1 MQVRFYVDTF
11 DVRMRG
17 AGGDAQFLGNFSLR
31 QAHCIEREDLGL
43 SVREQKLVL
52 HLFCVVLHKSA
63 ADAGGIFFDRV
74 VKAKQGSDAF
84 CGGRAFFVGNRAFG
98 PDDLHENQLG
108 VCRNRKAACLP
119 WSPVLF
125 P

>member
-43 SVREQKLVL
+43 SDAPLSV
-52 HLFCVVLHKSA
+52 KSDLRA
-63 ADAGGIFFDRV
+63 RT
-74 VKAKQGSDAF
+74 AF
-84 CGGRAFFVGNRAFG
+84 
-98 PDDLHENQLG
+98 L
-108 VCRNRKAACLP
+108 
-119 WSPVLF
+119 
-125 P
+125 